1 MTGHQP
7 NTKTGQEFL
16 LLSVDFRASSWLQKE
31 EPGSIEALAL
41 IARCVQTWDP
51 GRLFGFPVA
60 LEVIWAFPSA
70 G

>member
-1 MTGHQP
+1 M
-7 NTKTGQEFL
+7 
-16 LLSVDFRASSWLQKE
+16 DFRASSWLQKE